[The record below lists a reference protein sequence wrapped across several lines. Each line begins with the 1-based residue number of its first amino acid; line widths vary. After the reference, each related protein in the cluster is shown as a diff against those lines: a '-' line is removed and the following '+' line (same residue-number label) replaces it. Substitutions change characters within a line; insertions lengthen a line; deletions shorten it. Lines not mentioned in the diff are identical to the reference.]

1 MNNDIPIFRPWL
13 KVIFI
18 LLLVMEM
25 ANVIF
30 TGHVSFVRIRKEI
43 PNAQQAGISNG
54 RIILD
59 GGMSE
64 LKVSMLKYF
73 PGNDAMRSALKKGVA
88 INRDGTITG
97 VLAIE
102 CPGLFNPLAKKEIYV
117 NIVALAIVTD
127 PNCLNTNAIAVDDPL
142 IPLLKQMPDTSLLS
156 TMKSTGWRIGNT
168 AWLDAATTAISQ
180 MPVSKDI
187 FLISKD
193 TQAQ

>member
-25 ANVIF
+25 ANVII

-43 PNAQQAGISNG
+43 PNALRASISNG
-54 RIILD
+54 HIMLE
-59 GGMSE
+59 GG
-64 LKVSMLKYF
+64 VSKLNINILKYF
-73 PGNDAMRSALKKGVA
+73 PDNDVMRSALKKGVA
-88 INRDGTITG
+88 VNRDGTITG

-142 IPLLKQMPDTSLLS
+142 IPLLKQMPDASLLS
-156 TMKSTGWRIGNT
+156 TMRSTGWRIGNT

-180 MPVSKDI
+180 MPMSKDI
-187 FLISKD
+187 SLISKD
-193 TQAQ
+193 TPVQ